1 MAAAPCPQQGGAPL
15 FLNRLLFSKSPS
27 RASLLAHALESLH
40 CPAAASR
47 CCLAELNAKHDW
59 GLSIHIDGASG
70 AFVAPFLYPD
80 LKWDFRLDNVAS
92 INASGAHPPQLPV
105 QNGQLM
111 CAHTHTQPVH
121 ANGNSLPTN
130 PPLLAS
136 AYPACLCS
144 CPAQLPTVWPAYQ
157 GC

>member
-1 MAAAPCPQQGGAPL
+1 MG
-15 FLNRLLFSKSPS
+15 
-27 RASLLAHALESLH
+27 ASLLLRLSFQQITSLLRFLIHAPESL
-40 CPAAASR
+40 PLPFDASR
-47 CCLAELNAKHDW
+47 CCPAELNAKHDW

-105 QNGQLM
+105 QDGQLM

-130 PPLLAS
+130 PASPGFCIPCMPVFLHCSAPNSLACVPGLLS
-136 AYPACLCS
+136 S
-144 CPAQLPTVWPAYQ
+144 VM
-157 GC
+157 